1 MEILITNKIKKI
13 LQLKAML
20 ELNKLDQN
28 LIIKKIDDK
37 TLNMQ
42 VTDNEML
49 MSIVGQFDQNL
60 KELSKLTNTNVFFRG
75 NSITC
80 KGNKENLDIFCKA
93 IKFLINKYALTRII
107 ENEDVFLSVKK
118 NMKLEN
124 SNVKSFKQLI
134 KTPRKS
140 VIARSEK
147 QSEYIKALKEND
159 IVISLGPAGTGKSFL
174 AVSVAI
180 TLLMEK
186 KIERVILSRP
196 AVEAGEKL
204 GFLPGDMKEKVDPY
218 LRPLYDALYELFG
231 ADKIDKKIE
240 TGEIEIAPLAFMRG
254 RTLKNSF
261 AILDEAQNATETQ
274 IKMFLT
280 RIGENSKLVVNGDPS
295 QVDLINKSQSGLV
308 KSQKILK
315 KIQEI
320 KIIEFDHND
329 VVRHPLVSKII
340 RAYNNKKIDD
350 QD

>member
-1 MEILITNKIKKI
+1 MSEISK
-13 LQLKAML
+13 L
-20 ELNKLDQN
+20 EQN
-28 LIIKKIDDK
+28 LIIKKIDN
-37 TLNMQ
+37 TTVNISIN
-42 VTDNEML
+42 DNEML
-49 MSIVGQFDQNL
+49 MAIVGQFDQNL
-60 KELSKLTNTNVFFRG
+60 KSLSKLTDTNVYFRG

-80 KGNKENLDIFCKA
+80 KGDKERLENFCDA
-93 IKFLINKYALTRII
+93 IKFLINKYFLTKII
-107 ENEDVFLSVKK
+107 EKEDIILSVKK
-118 NMKLEN
+118 NLEMEE

-134 KTPRKS
+134 KTPKKS

-147 QSEYIKALKEND
+147 QSDYINALKEND

-186 KIERVILSRP
+186 KIDRVILSRP

-254 RTLKNSF
+254 RTLKNCF

-295 QVDLINKSQSGLV
+295 QVDLINKRDSGLV
-308 KSQKILK
+308 KSKKILK
-315 KIQEI
+315 DLKEI

-340 RAYNNKKIDD
+340 KAYQNKSIDD
-350 QD
+350 KN

>member
-1 MEILITNKIKKI
+1 MSEISK
-13 LQLKAML
+13 L
-20 ELNKLDQN
+20 EQN
-28 LIIKKIDDK
+28 LIIKKIDK
-37 TLNMQ
+37 QTINFSIN
-42 VTDNEML
+42 DNEIL
-49 MSIVGQFDQNL
+49 MAIVGQFDQNL
-60 KELSKLTNTNVFFRG
+60 KSLSKLTSTDVFFRG

-80 KGNKENLDIFCKA
+80 KGDREKISTFSDA
-93 IKFLINKYALTRII
+93 IKFLINKYLLTKII
-107 ENEDVFLSVKK
+107 EKEDIVLSVKK
-118 NMKLEN
+118 NFEIEE
-124 SNVKSFKQLI
+124 SNVKNFQQLI
-134 KTPRKS
+134 KTPKKS

-147 QSEYIKALKEND
+147 QSDYIKALKEND
-159 IVISLGPAGTGKSFL
+159 IIMSLGPAGTGKSFL

-186 KIERVILSRP
+186 KIDRVILSRP

-231 ADKIDKKIE
+231 VDKIDKKIE

-254 RTLKNSF
+254 RTLKNCF

-295 QVDLINKSQSGLV
+295 QVDLINKRDSGLI
-308 KSQKILK
+308 KSRNILK
-315 KIQEI
+315 DIKEI

-329 VVRHPLVSKII
+329 VVRHPLVTKII
-340 RAYNNKKIDD
+340 KAYQKKSIDD
-350 QD
+350 KN

>member
-1 MEILITNKIKKI
+1 MSEISK
-13 LQLKAML
+13 L
-20 ELNKLDQN
+20 EQN
-28 LIIKKIDDK
+28 LIIKKIDQETVNISITNNE
-37 TLNMQ
+37 TLMA
-42 VTDNEML
+42 
-49 MSIVGQFDQNL
+49 IVGQFDQNL
-60 KELSKLTNTNVFFRG
+60 KNLSKLTSTQVYFRG

-80 KGNKENLDIFCKA
+80 KGEKEKLSIFCEA
-93 IKFLINKYALTRII
+93 IKFLINKYLLTNII
-107 ENEDVFLSVKK
+107 EKEDIVLAVKK
-118 NMKLEN
+118 NLEIDE
-124 SNVKSFKQLI
+124 SNVKSFNQLI
-134 KTPRKS
+134 KTPKKS
-140 VIARSEK
+140 VIARSAK

-159 IVISLGPAGTGKSFL
+159 IILALGPAGTGKSFL

-186 KIERVILSRP
+186 KIDRVILSRP

-254 RTLKNSF
+254 RTLKNCF

-295 QVDLINKSQSGLV
+295 QVDLITKSNSGLI
-308 KSQKILK
+308 KSKNILK
-315 KIQEI
+315 DIKEI
-320 KIIEFDHND
+320 KLIEFDHND
-329 VVRHPLVSKII
+329 VIRHPLVSKII
-340 RAYNNKKIDD
+340 RAYQNKSTDD
-350 QD
+350 KN

>member
-1 MEILITNKIKKI
+1 MSEIT
-13 LQLKAML
+13 
-20 ELNKLDQN
+20 KLDQN
-28 LIIKKIDDK
+28 IVIKKIDNE
-37 TLNMQ
+37 TMNIQILN
-42 VTDNEML
+42 NEVL

-60 KELSKLTNTNVFFRG
+60 KELTKLTGTNTFFRG

-80 KGNKENLDIFCKA
+80 KGKKDNIIDFCEAVKFLVNKYLLTQIIEKGDILLSVNRNKESD
-93 IKFLINKYALTRII
+93 
-107 ENEDVFLSVKK
+107 
-118 NMKLEN
+118 N

-159 IVISLGPAGTGKSFL
+159 IIMSLGPAGTGKSFL
-174 AVSVAI
+174 AVSVGVTMLI
-180 TLLMEK
+180 EK

-240 TGEIEIAPLAFMRG
+240 AGEIEIAPLAFMRG
-254 RTLKNSF
+254 RTLKNCF

-295 QVDLINKSQSGLV
+295 QIDLINKSQSGLL
-308 KSQKILK
+308 KSKKILK
-315 KIQEI
+315 GLKEI
-320 KIIEFDHND
+320 KFVEFDHND
-329 VVRHPLVSKII
+329 VIRHPLVSKII
-340 RAYNNKKIDD
+340 RAYQKKSTDD
-350 QD
+350 LG

>member
-1 MEILITNKIKKI
+1 MSEIS
-13 LQLKAML
+13 
-20 ELNKLDQN
+20 KLDQN
-28 LIIKKIDDK
+28 LIIKKIDK
-37 TLNMQ
+37 ETINLQ
-42 VTDNEML
+42 ISDNEML

-60 KELSKLTNTNVFFRG
+60 KELSKLTTTNVFFRG
-75 NSITC
+75 NTITC
-80 KGNKENLDIFCKA
+80 KGKNENLNLFCET
-93 IKFLINKYALTRII
+93 IKFLVNKYFLTKVI
-107 ENEDVFLSVKK
+107 EKEDIYLSVNKNIELKK
-118 NMKLEN
+118 
-124 SNVKSFKQLI
+124 SNVKSFQQLI

-174 AVSVAI
+174 AVSVAV

-186 KIERVILSRP
+186 KIDRVIVSRP

-204 GFLPGDMKEKVDPY
+204 GFLPGDMREKVDTY

-240 TGEIEIAPLAFMRG
+240 NGEIEIAPLAFMQG
-254 RTLKNSF
+254 TLKNCF

-295 QVDLINKSQSGLV
+295 QIDLINKNQSGLI
-308 KSQKILK
+308 KSRQILK
-315 KIQEI
+315 DLNEI
-320 KIIEFDHND
+320 KVIEFDHND

-340 RAYNNKKIDD
+340 KAYQKKSIDD
-350 QD
+350 KN

>member
-1 MEILITNKIKKI
+1 MSEIS
-13 LQLKAML
+13 
-20 ELNKLDQN
+20 KLDQN
-28 LIIKKIDDK
+28 LIIRKIDNETI
-37 TLNMQ
+37 TLQIN
-42 VTDNEML
+42 DNEML

-60 KELSKLTNTNVFFRG
+60 KELSKLTTTNVFFRG
-75 NSITC
+75 NTITC
-80 KGNKENLDIFCKA
+80 KGKNENLNLFCET
-93 IKFLINKYALTRII
+93 IKFLVNKYFLTKVI
-107 ENEDVFLSVKK
+107 EKEDIYLSVNKNIELKK
-118 NMKLEN
+118 
-124 SNVKSFKQLI
+124 SNVKSFQQLI

-174 AVSVAI
+174 AVSVAV

-186 KIERVILSRP
+186 KIDRVILSRP

-240 TGEIEIAPLAFMRG
+240 NGEIEIAPLAFMRG
-254 RTLKNSF
+254 RTLKNCF

-295 QVDLINKSQSGLV
+295 QIDLINKNQSGLI
-308 KSQKILK
+308 KTRKILK
-315 KIQEI
+315 DLNEI
-320 KIIEFDHND
+320 KVIEFDYND

-340 RAYNNKKIDD
+340 KAYQKKSIDD
-350 QD
+350 KN

>member
-1 MEILITNKIKKI
+1 MSEISK
-13 LQLKAML
+13 L
-20 ELNKLDQN
+20 EKN
-28 LIIKKIDDK
+28 LIIKKIDK
-37 TLNMQ
+37 ETINISIN
-42 VTDNEML
+42 DNEML
-49 MSIVGQFDQNL
+49 MAVVGQFDQNL
-60 KELSKLTNTNVFFRG
+60 KSLSKLTKTDVYFRG

-80 KGNKENLDIFCKA
+80 KGDREKLSNFCDA
-93 IKFLINKYALTRII
+93 IKFLINKYFLTNII
-107 ENEDVFLSVKK
+107 EKEDIVLSVKK
-118 NMKLEN
+118 NLEIN
-124 SNVKSFKQLI
+124 ESNVKSFKQLI
-134 KTPRKS
+134 KTPKKS

-159 IVISLGPAGTGKSFL
+159 IVMSLGPAGTGKSFL

-186 KIERVILSRP
+186 KIDRVILSRP

-254 RTLKNSF
+254 RTLKNCF

-295 QVDLINKSQSGLV
+295 QVDLINKRDSGLT
-308 KSQKILK
+308 KSKNILK
-315 KIQEI
+315 TLKEI
-320 KIIEFDHND
+320 KIIEFDQND

-340 RAYNNKKIDD
+340 KAYQDKSIDD
-350 QD
+350 KN

>member
-1 MEILITNKIKKI
+1 MSEISK
-13 LQLKAML
+13 L
-20 ELNKLDQN
+20 ERNF
-28 LIIKKIDDK
+28 IIKKIDDE
-37 TLNMQ
+37 TANISILN
-42 VTDNEML
+42 NEIL
-49 MSIVGQFDQNL
+49 MAIVGQFDQNL
-60 KELSKLTNTNVFFRG
+60 KILSKLTITDVYFRG

-80 KGNKENLDIFCKA
+80 KGSKDNIFTFCEA
-93 IKFLINKYALTRII
+93 IKFLVNKYLITNII
-107 ENEDVFLSVKK
+107 EKEDIVLSVKK
-118 NMKLEN
+118 NIKIEE

-134 KTPRKS
+134 KTPKKS

-254 RTLKNSF
+254 RTLKNCF

-295 QVDLINKSQSGLV
+295 QVDLINKTHSGLI
-308 KSQKILK
+308 KSRNILK
-315 KIQEI
+315 NLEEI

-340 RAYNNKKIDD
+340 RAYQKKSTDD
-350 QD
+350 KN

>member
-1 MEILITNKIKKI
+1 MSEISKSE
-13 LQLKAML
+13 QS
-20 ELNKLDQN
+20 
-28 LIIKKIDDK
+28 LIIKKIDNN
-37 TLNMQ
+37 TVNISIN
-42 VTDNEML
+42 DNEML
-49 MSIVGQFDQNL
+49 MAIVGQFDQNL
-60 KELSKLTNTNVFFRG
+60 KSLSKLTRTDIYFRG

-80 KGNKENLDIFCKA
+80 KGDDKKLAIFCDA
-93 IKFLINKYALTRII
+93 LKFLINKYFLTKII
-107 ENEDVFLSVKK
+107 EKEDIVLSVKK
-118 NMKLEN
+118 NLEVEET
-124 SNVKSFKQLI
+124 NVKSFKQLI
-134 KTPRKS
+134 KTPKKS
-140 VIARSEK
+140 VIARSSK
-147 QSEYIKALKEND
+147 QSDYIKALKEND
-159 IVISLGPAGTGKSFL
+159 IVMSLGPAGTGKSFL

-240 TGEIEIAPLAFMRG
+240 TGEIEIAPLAYMRG
-254 RTLKNSF
+254 RTLKNCF

-295 QVDLINKSQSGLV
+295 QIDLINKSQSGLV
-308 KSQKILK
+308 KSKNILK
-315 KIQEI
+315 DLKEI
-320 KIIEFDHND
+320 KIIEFNDQD

-340 RAYNNKKIDD
+340 RAYQKKSTDD
-350 QD
+350 KI

>member
-1 MEILITNKIKKI
+1 MSEIS
-13 LQLKAML
+13 
-20 ELNKLDQN
+20 KLDQN
-28 LIIKKIDDK
+28 LTIRKIDSE
-37 TLNMQ
+37 TINIQ
-42 VTDNEML
+42 IANNTIL
-49 MSIVGQFDQNL
+49 MSIVGEFDQNL
-60 KELSKLTNTNVFFRG
+60 KELERLTNTVIFFRG

-80 KGNKENLDIFCKA
+80 KGKKANLKDFSEA
-93 IKFLINKYALTRII
+93 IKFLVSKYLLTNLI
-107 ENEDVFLSVKK
+107 EKSDIMLSVKK
-118 NMKLEN
+118 DMKPEE

-147 QSEYIKALKEND
+147 QSDYIKALKEND
-159 IVISLGPAGTGKSFL
+159 IVMSLGPAGTGKSFL
-174 AVSVAI
+174 AVSVAV

-231 ADKIDKKIE
+231 ADKIDKRIE
-240 TGEIEIAPLAFMRG
+240 NGEIEIAPLAFMRG
-254 RTLKNSF
+254 RTLKNCF

-295 QVDLINKSQSGLV
+295 QIDLINKYQSGLI
-308 KSQKILK
+308 KSRDILK
-315 KIQEI
+315 NLKEI
-320 KIIEFDHND
+320 KIIEFDHTD

-340 RAYNNKKIDD
+340 RAYQKKSTDD
-350 QD
+350 KS

>member
-1 MEILITNKIKKI
+1 MSEISK
-13 LQLKAML
+13 
-20 ELNKLDQN
+20 LNHN
-28 LIIKKIDDK
+28 LNIKKIDK
-37 TLNMQ
+37 ETINIQ
-42 VTDNEML
+42 ITDNEML
-49 MSIVGQFDQNL
+49 MSIVGEFDKNL
-60 KELSKLTNTNVFFRG
+60 KDLERLTNTNIFFRG
-75 NSITC
+75 NSVTC
-80 KGNKENLDIFCKA
+80 KGKKENTDIFCDA
-93 IKFLINKYALTRII
+93 VKFLVEKYFLTKVI
-107 ENEDVFLSVKK
+107 EKEDIVLSVKK
-118 NMKLEN
+118 NIEIKE

-147 QSEYIKALKEND
+147 QSDYIKALKEND
-159 IVISLGPAGTGKSFL
+159 IVMSLGPAGTGKSFL
-174 AVSVAI
+174 AVSVGI

-240 TGEIEIAPLAFMRG
+240 SGEIEIAPLAFMRG
-254 RTLKNSF
+254 RTLKNCF

-280 RIGENSKLVVNGDPS
+280 RIGENSKLVVNGDPT
-295 QVDLINKSQSGLV
+295 QIDLINKSQSGLI
-308 KSQKILK
+308 KSKNILK
-315 KIQEI
+315 DLKEI
-320 KIIEFDHND
+320 KIVEFDHND

-340 RAYNNKKIDD
+340 RAYQNKSIDD
-350 QD
+350 

>member
-1 MEILITNKIKKI
+1 MSEITK
-13 LQLKAML
+13 L
-20 ELNKLDQN
+20 EQN
-28 LIIKKIDDK
+28 LTIKKIDNG
-37 TLNMQ
+37 TINISINN
-42 VTDNEML
+42 NEILML
-49 MSIVGQFDQNL
+49 IVGQFDQNL
-60 KELSKLTNTNVFFRG
+60 KNLSKLTNTDVYFRG

-80 KGNKENLDIFCKA
+80 KGDKENLSIFCEA
-93 IKFLINKYALTRII
+93 IKFLINKYFLTKII
-107 ENEDVFLSVKK
+107 EKEDIILSVKR
-118 NMKLEN
+118 NLEVGDTN
-124 SNVKSFKQLI
+124 IKSFKQLI
-134 KTPRKS
+134 RTPKKS

-159 IVISLGPAGTGKSFL
+159 IVMSLGPAGTGKSFL
-174 AVSVAI
+174 AVSVAV

-186 KIERVILSRP
+186 KIDRVILSRP

-254 RTLKNSF
+254 RTLKNCF

-295 QVDLINKSQSGLV
+295 QVDLINKSHSGLI
-308 KSQKILK
+308 KSKNILK
-315 KIQEI
+315 DLREI
-320 KIIEFDHND
+320 KIIEFDHMD

-340 RAYNNKKIDD
+340 RAYQNKSTDD
-350 QD
+350 KN

>member
-1 MEILITNKIKKI
+1 MSQISK
-13 LQLKAML
+13 L
-20 ELNKLDQN
+20 EQN
-28 LIIKKIDDK
+28 LVVKKIDK
-37 TLNMQ
+37 ETVNISIN
-42 VTDNEML
+42 DNEML
-49 MSIVGQFDQNL
+49 MAIVGQFDQNL
-60 KELSKLTNTNVFFRG
+60 KSLSKLTSTDVYFRG

-80 KGNKENLDIFCKA
+80 KGNKEKLSTFCDA
-93 IKFLINKYALTRII
+93 IKFLINKYFLTNII
-107 ENEDVFLSVKK
+107 EKEDIVLSVKK
-118 NMKLEN
+118 NLEIEE
-124 SNVKSFKQLI
+124 SNVQSFKQLI
-134 KTPRKS
+134 KTPKKS

-159 IVISLGPAGTGKSFL
+159 IVMSLGPAGTGKSFL

-254 RTLKNSF
+254 RTLKNCF

-295 QVDLINKSQSGLV
+295 QVDLINKRDSGLI
-308 KSQKILK
+308 KSKKILK
-315 KIQEI
+315 DLEEI

-340 RAYNNKKIDD
+340 KAYQNKSIDD
-350 QD
+350 KN

>member
-1 MEILITNKIKKI
+1 MQCKNGVKISS
-13 LQLKAML
+13 
-20 ELNKLDQN
+20 LDQN
-28 LIIKKIDDK
+28 LIVKKIDK
-37 TLNMQ
+37 ETVNIQ
-42 VTDNEML
+42 INSNEML
-49 MSIVGQFDQNL
+49 MSIVGQFNQNL
-60 KELSKLTNTNVFFRG
+60 KDLEKLTNTIIFFRG

-80 KGNKENLDIFCKA
+80 KGKEANLECFSDA
-93 IKFLINKYALTRII
+93 IKFLINKHFLTNII
-107 ENEDVFLSVKK
+107 EKGDIVQSVKK
-118 NMKLEN
+118 KIKNEE
-124 SNVKSFKQLI
+124 SNIKSFQQLI

-147 QSEYIKALKEND
+147 QAEYIQSLKEND
-159 IVISLGPAGTGKSFL
+159 IVMCLGPAGTGKSFL
-174 AVSVAI
+174 AVSVAV

-186 KIERVILSRP
+186 KVDRVILSRP

-231 ADKIDKKIE
+231 ADRIDKKIE

-254 RTLKNSF
+254 RTLKNCF

-295 QVDLINKSQSGLV
+295 QIDLINKAQSGLI
-308 KSQKILK
+308 KSRNILK
-315 KIQEI
+315 DLEEI
-320 KIIEFDHND
+320 KIIEFDYAD

-340 RAYNNKKIDD
+340 RAYQKNSTDD
-350 QD
+350 KN

>member
-1 MEILITNKIKKI
+1 MSEISK
-13 LQLKAML
+13 L
-20 ELNKLDQN
+20 EQI
-28 LIIKKIDDK
+28 LIIKKIDK
-37 TLNMQ
+37 ETVNISINN
-42 VTDNEML
+42 NEML
-49 MSIVGQFDQNL
+49 MIIVGQFDQNL
-60 KELSKLTNTNVFFRG
+60 KNLSKLTNTDVYFRG
-75 NSITC
+75 NTITC
-80 KGNKENLDIFCKA
+80 KGEKEHLSIFCDA
-93 IKFLINKYALTRII
+93 IKFLINKYLITNII
-107 ENEDVFLSVKK
+107 EKDDIVLAVKK
-118 NMKLEN
+118 NLEIKETN
-124 SNVKSFKQLI
+124 IKSFKQLI
-134 KTPRKS
+134 KTPKKS

-147 QSEYIKALKEND
+147 QSQYIKALKEND

-180 TLLMEK
+180 TLLIEK

-254 RTLKNSF
+254 RTLKNWF

-295 QVDLINKSQSGLV
+295 QVDLINKGQSGLI
-308 KSQKILK
+308 KSKNILK
-315 KIQEI
+315 DIKEI
-320 KIIEFDHND
+320 KLIEFDHND

-340 RAYNNKKIDD
+340 RAYQNKSTDD
-350 QD
+350 KD

>member
-1 MEILITNKIKKI
+1 MSEISK
-13 LQLKAML
+13 L
-20 ELNKLDQN
+20 EQI
-28 LIIKKIDDK
+28 LIIKKIDNE
-37 TLNMQ
+37 TMNISIN
-42 VTDNEML
+42 DNDML
-49 MSIVGQFDQNL
+49 MAIVGQFDQNL
-60 KELSKLTNTNVFFRG
+60 KSLSNLTNTDVYFRG

-80 KGNKENLDIFCKA
+80 KGNEEKLSIFCIA
-93 IKFLINKYALTRII
+93 IKFLINKYLLTNII
-107 ENEDVFLSVKK
+107 EKEDIVLSVKK
-118 NMKLEN
+118 NLKIED

-134 KTPRKS
+134 KTPKKS

-159 IVISLGPAGTGKSFL
+159 IVMSLGPAGTGKSFL
-174 AVSVAI
+174 AVSVAV

-186 KIERVILSRP
+186 KIDRIILSRP

-204 GFLPGDMKEKVDPY
+204 GFLPGDLKEKVDPY

-231 ADKIDKKIE
+231 VDKIDKKIE

-254 RTLKNSF
+254 RTLKNCF

-295 QVDLINKSQSGLV
+295 QVDLINKRDSGLI
-308 KSQKILK
+308 KSKNILK
-315 KIQEI
+315 EIEEI

-329 VVRHPLVSKII
+329 VVRHPLVTKII
-340 RAYNNKKIDD
+340 KAYQNKSIDD
-350 QD
+350 KS

>member
-1 MEILITNKIKKI
+1 M
-13 LQLKAML
+13 
-20 ELNKLDQN
+20 
-28 LIIKKIDDK
+28 
-37 TLNMQ
+37 
-42 VTDNEML
+42 
-49 MSIVGQFDQNL
+49 
-60 KELSKLTNTNVFFRG
+60 
-75 NSITC
+75 
-80 KGNKENLDIFCKA
+80 
-93 IKFLINKYALTRII
+93 
-107 ENEDVFLSVKK
+107 
-118 NMKLEN
+118 
-124 SNVKSFKQLI
+124 
-134 KTPRKS
+134 
-140 VIARSEK
+140 
-147 QSEYIKALKEND
+147 
-159 IVISLGPAGTGKSFL
+159 SLGPAGTGKSFL
-174 AVSVAI
+174 AVSVAV

-240 TGEIEIAPLAFMRG
+240 SGEIEIAPLAFMRG

-295 QVDLINKSQSGLV
+295 QIDLINKSHSGLI
-308 KSQKILK
+308 KSKNILAVLK
-315 KIQEI
+315 EV

-329 VVRHPLVSKII
+329 VVRHPLISKII
-340 RAYNNKKIDD
+340 SAYQNKNTND